1 MASPGK
7 PAAPWAVKFTHE
19 GQMQG
24 LPTDKI
30 RQKLVLDGAAPEV
43 IDTLLMA
50 EHVVGSPVA
59 EAIKPSSPSP
69 QRRSLS
75 ARYA

>member
-1 MASPGK
+1 MSSPVK

-24 LPTDKI
+24 LPADKI
-30 RQKLVLDGAAPEV
+30 RQKLVLEGAEPEV

-50 EHVVGSPVA
+50 EHVAGSPPDA
-59 EAIKPSSPSP
+59 EVIKPSSPSP

-75 ARYA
+75 TR